1 LRETLKHLKTG
12 ERELQMRFGA
22 QARYLH
28 GAKSLA
34 GSDNK
39 EAGSDHPKVSL
50 IHVSNEVSYESF
62 GSFPVPGFFLFSGSG
77 ARRPLRAGSRDDA
90 RSDLERDSLHNLE
103 VAKNYFKLKKA
114 YVAALKRCEEIIA
127 GNPNF
132 AKIDEVLLMA
142 GQSSVWLS
150 QNKGKQNSSLYV
162 SFDGGE
168 KRTLTSEQFREMGR
182 DYLKKLVAEYPNSSY
197 AKEAQEELR
206 ALDAPA
212 PKP

>member
-1 LRETLKHLKTG
+1 MKIKLLL
-12 ERELQMRFGA
+12 L
-22 QARYLH
+22 
-28 GAKSLA
+28 
-34 GSDNK
+34 
-39 EAGSDHPKVSL
+39 VSL
-50 IHVSNEVSYESF
+50 LLVAAPASF
-62 GSFPVPGFFLFSGSG
+62 AQGGVKAGPDPST
-77 ARRPLRAGSRDDA
+77 LRDP
-90 RSDLERDSLHNLE
+90 DLERDSYHNLE

-142 GQSSVWLS
+142 GQSSLWLADK
-150 QNKGKQNSSLYV
+150 KGKQSPDLYV

-182 DYLKKLVAEYPNSSY
+182 DYLKKLISDHPDSQY

-206 ALDAPA
+206 AVPVLKQP
-212 PKP
+212 